1 MKKWTYSTAALAV
14 SLAMFGCTS
23 YANAAD
29 TIKIAVVGPETG
41 PVAQYGDMEFN
52 GAHAA
57 IEMINKEGGIDG
69 KKLEEVDYDDAC
81 EPKQAVAVANRV
93 VNDDIHFVVGHLCSS
108 ATQPASDVYED
119 EGILMVTPASTSPA
133 ITTRG
138 YQMIFRTIGLDSDQ
152 GPTAGKYIIEHIK
165 PKRVAIVHDKQ
176 QYGEGIATAV
186 KASLDKAGVKVVS
199 FDGIT
204 SGTKDFSAL
213 IAKLKQE
220 KADFVYYGGYHP
232 ELGLILR
239 QSAEKGFK
247 AQFMGPEGVGNKD
260 LSAIAGKASE
270 GLIVTLPKKYD
281 KSPENAKIVQLLQS
295 EGKDPSG
302 PFVWT
307 SYAAVQTIASA
318 IKAKGDDPEAAAD
331 YLRSHSV
338 KTVMGPLSWNQK
350 GDLKGFSFGV
360 FRWHADATSTELQ

>member
-1 MKKWTYSTAALAV
+1 MKKWTCSSAALAV
-14 SLAMFGCTS
+14 ACALWGASFS
-23 YANAAD
+23 VSAAD
-29 TIKIAVVGPETG
+29 TIKIAIAGPETG

-57 IEMINKEGGIDG
+57 IEMINKAGGIDG
-69 KKLEEVDYDDAC
+69 KKIEEVDYDDAC

-93 VNDDIHFVVGHLCSS
+93 VNDDIHFVVGHLCSG

-119 EGILMVTPASTSPA
+119 EGVLMVTPAATSPT
-133 ITTRG
+133 ITARG
-138 YQMIFRTIGLDSDQ
+138 YQMIFRTIGLDSAQ

-165 PKRVAIVHDKQ
+165 PKRVAIIHDKQ
-176 QYGEGIATAV
+176 QYGEGIATSV
-186 KASLDKAGVKVVS
+186 KETLEKAGVKVVS

-204 SGTKDFSAL
+204 AGSKDFSAL

-220 KADFVYYGGYHP
+220 QADFVYYGGYHP

-270 GLIVTLPKKYD
+270 GLIVTLPKQYD
-281 KSPENAKIVQLLQS
+281 KTPENEAIVNLIKS

-307 SYAAVQTIASA
+307 SYAAVQSIAAA
-318 IKAKGDDPEAAAD
+318 IKNAGDDPQAAAD

-338 KTVMGPLSWNQK
+338 KTVMGPLQWDKK

-360 FRWHADATSTELQ
+360 FRWHADASSTELQ